1 MTELRKQWVDSDGLR
16 LAVYVQGR
24 ADGPTVVLVHGYP
37 DNHTVWDGVAELL
50 GERFRVVRYDVRGH
64 GESAAPRGRAGYRM
78 ARLVEDLVAV
88 VRAVSPDGPVH
99 LVGHDW
105 GSIQAWAAVRHPA
118 HWGLFSSY
126 TTISGP
132 DLAHINAWV
141 RSSRRPGHL
150 RRVLW
155 QGLHSWYIGA
165 FQTPVLPELVWRI
178 RPLRA
183 LFGASYRDARN
194 GVQLYRANMLAPQ
207 PTPERTPVPVQQ
219 LALTRDRFVTAALLD
234 AAEPWVER
242 LWRRDLALEHWA
254 PRTNPELIARLVAE
268 FVDHVDG
275 APAPRTLARARVGDG
290 EPAMAGQLAL
300 VTGAGSGIGRATA
313 LAFGEQGAEV
323 LCVDVDLAAAEGTAK
338 ELGDRGH
345 AYQLDVSD
353 GAATDALAETVL
365 TEHGVPD
372 VVMANAGVGVHG
384 GFLDTSVED
393 WRRVLDVNLWGVI
406 HTLRAFLP
414 PLVDRGEGGHIVVT
428 ASAAGYTVAPSL
440 PAYSTTKAGVLML
453 AQCLAGELRDTGIGV
468 HAICPG
474 FVHTNI
480 TATTRFAGADAAEER
495 SRQAKT
501 TELYRRRGFG
511 PEKVAPAVVAA
522 IRDGRLVVPV
532 TPEAKLGLVGARF
545 APGAMRALGR
555 WLDANASKRT

>member
-1 MTELRKQWVDSDGLR
+1 MTELRKQWVESDGLR
-16 LAVYVQGR
+16 LAAYVQGR
-24 ADGPTVVLVHGYP
+24 ADGPTVVLAHGYP

-78 ARLVEDLVAV
+78 NHLVDDLAAV
-88 VRAVSPDGPVH
+88 VRAVSPDQPVH

-105 GSIQAWAAVRHPA
+105 GSIQAWAAVRDPA
-118 HWGLFSSY
+118 YWGLFASY
-126 TTISGP
+126 TTMSGP
-132 DLAHINAWV
+132 DLAHISAWV

-183 LFGASYRDARN
+183 RFGATYRDARN

-219 LALTRDRFVTAALLD
+219 LALTRDRFVTTALVT

-242 LWRRDLALEHWA
+242 LWRRDLALRHWA
-254 PRTNPELIARLVAE
+254 PRTHPALIARMVGE

-275 APAPRTLARARVGDG
+275 APAPRTLARARVGSG
-290 EPAMAGQLAL
+290 EPPMTGQLTL

-313 LAFGEQGAEV
+313 LAFGEQGADV
-323 LCVDVDLAAAEGTAK
+323 LCVDIDLAAAESTAK
-338 ELGDRGH
+338 ELGERGH
-345 AYQLDVSD
+345 AYRLDVAD
-353 GAATDALAETVL
+353 GTAADALAARVL
-365 TEHGVPD
+365 DEHGVPD
-372 VVMANAGVGVHG
+372 VVMANAGVAVHG
-384 GFLDTSVED
+384 GFLETSVED
-393 WRRVLDVNLWGVI
+393 WRRLLDVNLWGVI

-414 PLVDRGEGGHIVVT
+414 PLVDRGEGGQVVVT
-428 ASAAGYTVAPSL
+428 ASAAGYLVDPSL
-440 PAYSTTKAGVLML
+440 PAYSTSKAGVLML
-453 AQCLAGELRDTGIGV
+453 AQCLAGELAHTGIGV

-474 FVHTNI
+474 LVHTNI
-480 TATTRFAGADAAEER
+480 TNTMRVAGVDAEEER
-495 SRQAKT
+495 VRQART

-511 PEKVAPAVVAA
+511 PEKVAAAVVAA
-522 IRDGRLVVPV
+522 IHDGRLVVPV
-532 TPEAKLGLVGARF
+532 TPEAKLGLVATRF
-545 APGAMRALGR
+545 APGATRALGR
-555 WLDANASKRT
+555 WMDAQASKRT